1 MKYDYL
7 KGITEITTCEI
18 YKLHN
23 RISMNLH
30 SEPLNKNINV
40 GGNWYAFMCFYN
52 PYYSSR
58 RFILMTSLKN

>member
-23 RISMNLH
+23 RIDYNSMNLH

-40 GGNWYAFMCFYN
+40 DGN
-52 PYYSSR
+52 
-58 RFILMTSLKN
+58 